1 MGEIMKKIVSLVVV
15 CMVCM
20 PAFALTPAGQSRRS
34 MSSQMIMA
42 APRADAADV
51 NAGDANEQEA
61 RATASVNQINAM
73 GAYNTGVSVS
83 GTANKSSV
91 RVEPDDPVPVPE
103 EPQDNREKERAA
115 CINNNIGVGN
125 TFVWASRYSN
135 ADNYATMIE
144 DIEEPDNNICFVKV
158 DVKSSNPDVSVSD
171 VPSKYFAMGT
181 NITCGSW
188 ADEGVL
194 RDRILDATKKKR
206 VWASVGA
213 TVGGAG
219 LGVGMMELFGN
230 KLIGGNVEG
239 QRALEGD
246 ELILSQL
253 RVLKNESPS
262 AFRDIMDALELIEKE
277 CNSSVWDGAEK
288 PSECDEINYKYLLNA
303 RNG

>member
-1 MGEIMKKIVSLVVV
+1 MKIFTSFIAMCL
-15 CMVCM
+15 MAM
-20 PAFALTPAGQSRRS
+20 QAMALTPAGQSRRS
-34 MSSQMIMA
+34 MSAQMVTS
-42 APRADAADV
+42 AP
-51 NAGDANEQEA
+51 
-61 RATASVNQINAM
+61 RATASTNQISDMANAT
-73 GAYNTGVSVS
+73 AGVAVVD
-83 GTANKSSV
+83 KSSV
-91 RVEPDDPVPVPE
+91 RVPVPDDFGDGNSGGGDDVTDD
-103 EPQDNREKERAA
+103 DNQNTDDDKLAEIERQKQA
-115 CINNNIGVGN
+115 CLNNNIGVGN

-135 ADNYATMIE
+135 TTNYASMVE
-144 DIEEPDNNICFVKV
+144 DVNNPENNVCFVLV
-158 DVKSSNPDVSVSD
+158 NITSADPRIDVSD
-171 VPSKYFAMGT
+171 VPEKYFQMGQ

-230 KLIGGNVEG
+230 QWIGGNVEG
-239 QRALEGD
+239 QHALKGD

-262 AFRDIMDALELIEKE
+262 AFRDIMDALELMEKE

-288 PSECDEINYKYLLNA
+288 PSECDDINYKYLLNA